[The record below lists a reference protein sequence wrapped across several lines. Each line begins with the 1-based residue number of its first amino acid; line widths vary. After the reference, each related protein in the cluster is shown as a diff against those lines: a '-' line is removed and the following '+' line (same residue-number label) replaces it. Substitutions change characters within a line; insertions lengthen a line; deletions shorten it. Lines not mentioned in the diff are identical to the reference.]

1 MIVEGSNA
9 GLLDRRSAGP
19 EPTYVAPPQ
28 AASEP
33 PPGSPVQDV
42 PLGPD
47 AGIMAVM
54 ATTRAM
60 RHLAPD
66 PVPDAL
72 IRTLIQ
78 AATWAPSG
86 GNKQIA
92 RYVVVTD
99 RAVMASLAPLWSR
112 VIDDYRLMLDAA
124 GVEQGSDPSTL
135 RMLASVE
142 YQRAHFAEVPALIVV
157 CEEPG
162 GFGGRRGSAA
172 ALAYL
177 LRRIGLRRSIRLA
190 RAISNAQRAESAF
203 YYPAVQNLLL
213 AARAHGLA
221 ACLTTWHLFA
231 EDEFKE
237 VIGIPKDVRT
247 WAIIPIGWPL
257 RRFGSVNRRPV
268 DEVIHRERW

>member
-1 MIVEGSNA
+1 M
-9 GLLDRRSAGP
+9 GP
-19 EPTYVAPPQ
+19 N
-28 AASEP
+28 
-33 PPGSPVQDV
+33 
-42 PLGPD
+42 

-66 PVPDAL
+66 PVPYEL
-72 IRTLIQ
+72 LRTVIE

-86 GNKQIA
+86 GNKQLA

-99 RAVMASLAPLWSR
+99 RGVLARLASPWRRA
-112 VIDDYRLMLDAA
+112 IEDYRLMLEAG
-124 GVEQGSDPSTL
+124 GVEAGSDSSTL
-135 RMLASVE
+135 RMRASVE
-142 YQRAHFAEVPALIVV
+142 YQRDHFAEIPALIVV

-162 GFGGRRGSAA
+162 GFGVTRSSIG
-172 ALAYL
+172 ALAFL
-177 LRRIGLRRSIRLA
+177 VRRVGLRRALALA
-190 RAISNAQRAESAF
+190 RAISRAGRSEAGF
-203 YYPAVQNLLL
+203 FYPAVQNLLL

-231 EDEFKE
+231 EDEFKA
-237 VIGIPKDVRT
+237 VIGIPKEVRT

-257 RRFGSVNRRPV
+257 RRFGPVNRRPV